1 LKIIINQ
8 KKLVKPLIN
17 FIPKKF
23 GGFNLKIRGD
33 FVTNSSSTSFILTA
47 KEDIFDVNIEH
58 FEKTGKIGV
67 VQLLKFLRNEL
78 EKVGNKTKIGNDEVY
93 FTQKKFKIGK
103 SITLIDNID
112 PEAIAST
119 DFSKLSNEE
128 MWNLINWIVI
138 KGKAKDIYGV
148 GATQTI
154 DPKCE
159 CE

>member
-1 LKIIINQ
+1 L
-8 KKLVKPLIN
+8 KKLVL
-17 FIPKKF
+17 KKNDI

-58 FEKTGKIGV
+58 FNKTEKIGV
-67 VQLLKFLRNEL
+67 VQLLSFLREELRNE
-78 EKVGNKTKIGNDEVY
+78 GNKTKIGNDEVY

-103 SITLIDNID
+103 SLSLSDEID
-112 PEAIAST
+112 PEKIAST
-119 DFSKLSNEE
+119 DFSKLSDEE
-128 MWNLINWIVI
+128 MWDLINWIVV
-138 KGKAKDIYGV
+138 KGKGKDLYGI

>member
-1 LKIIINQ
+1 MGT
-8 KKLVKPLIN
+8 KKKMVLEVLN
-17 FIPKKF
+17 M
-23 GGFNLKIRGD
+23 KIRGD

-58 FEKTGKIGV
+58 FNKSDKIGV
-67 VQLLKFLRNEL
+67 VQLLSFLRDELKNE
-78 EKVGNKTKIGNDEVY
+78 GNKTKIGNDEVY

-103 SITLIDNID
+103 SLSLSEEID
-112 PEAIAST
+112 PEKISST
-119 DFSKLSNEE
+119 DFSKLSDDE
-128 MWNLINWIVI
+128 MWNLINWIVV
-138 KGKAKDIYGV
+138 KGKGKDLYGI

>member
-1 LKIIINQ
+1 M
-8 KKLVKPLIN
+8 
-17 FIPKKF
+17 
-23 GGFNLKIRGD
+23 KIRGD

-58 FEKTGKIGV
+58 FNKSDKIGV
-67 VQLLKFLRNEL
+67 VQLLSFLRDELRNE
-78 EKVGNKTKIGNDEVY
+78 GNKTKIGNDEVY

-103 SITLIDNID
+103 SLSLSEEID
-112 PEAIAST
+112 PEKIAST
-119 DFSKLSNEE
+119 DFSKLSDDE
-128 MWNLINWIVI
+128 MWDLINWIVV
-138 KGKAKDIYGV
+138 KGKGKDLYGI

>member
-1 LKIIINQ
+1 
-8 KKLVKPLIN
+8 
-17 FIPKKF
+17 
-23 GGFNLKIRGD
+23 
-33 FVTNSSSTSFILTA
+33 
-47 KEDIFDVNIEH
+47 
-58 FEKTGKIGV
+58 
-67 VQLLKFLRNEL
+67 
-78 EKVGNKTKIGNDEVY
+78 VGNKTKIGNDEVY

-138 KGKAKDIYGV
+138 KGKTKDIYGV

>member
-1 LKIIINQ
+1 MILEV
-8 KKLVKPLIN
+8 L
-17 FIPKKF
+17 
-23 GGFNLKIRGD
+23 NLKIRGD

-58 FEKTGKIGV
+58 FNKTEKIGV
-67 VQLLKFLRNEL
+67 VQLLSFLREEL
-78 EKVGNKTKIGNDEVY
+78 RIEGNKTKIGNDEVY

-103 SITLIDNID
+103 SLSLNDEID
-112 PEAIAST
+112 PEKIAST
-119 DFSKLSNEE
+119 DFSKLSDEE
-128 MWNLINWIVI
+128 MWDLINWIVV
-138 KGKAKDIYGV
+138 KGKGKDLYGI

>member
-1 LKIIINQ
+1 MKIIINQ

-138 KGKAKDIYGV
+138 KGKTKDIYGV

>member
-1 LKIIINQ
+1 
-8 KKLVKPLIN
+8 
-17 FIPKKF
+17 
-23 GGFNLKIRGD
+23 
-33 FVTNSSSTSFILTA
+33 
-47 KEDIFDVNIEH
+47 
-58 FEKTGKIGV
+58 
-67 VQLLKFLRNEL
+67 
-78 EKVGNKTKIGNDEVY
+78 VY

-138 KGKAKDIYGV
+138 KGKTKDIYGV